1 MYLMPGKNTMLT
13 PSEERRRV
21 VYKCDRRGK
30 SLSQS
35 VKDTV
40 SVVYKCANTRKCY
53 WFCRECLKGHQR
65 CSLKCAD
72 YLSVAKVKRLA
83 REKNR

>member
-1 MYLMPGKNTMLT
+1 MTSIYH
-13 PSEERRRV
+13 
-21 VYKCDRRGK
+21 CDREDSANVG
-30 SLSQS
+30 LQNGEA
-35 VKDTV
+35 
-40 SVVYKCANTRKCY
+40 SVVYKCANARKCY

-65 CSLKCAD
+65 CSLKCPD